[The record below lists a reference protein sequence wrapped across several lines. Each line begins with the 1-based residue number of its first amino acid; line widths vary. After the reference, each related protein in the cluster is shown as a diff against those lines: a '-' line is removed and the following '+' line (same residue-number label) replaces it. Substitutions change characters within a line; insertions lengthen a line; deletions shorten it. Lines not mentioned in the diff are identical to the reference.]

1 MRIKEILSHAG
12 LRRYGANAAWLMG
25 EKILR
30 MAVGVFVGIWIAR
43 YLGPEQFGLFSY
55 AQSLVMLFGIVAS
68 LGLDGIVIRELV
80 NSDESRKNVL
90 LGTAWGLKFI
100 AGIAVI
106 VILAFTVYFISKDRY
121 TETLVLIIAGATIFQ
136 SFNIIDCYFQAKVLS
151 RYVVFANT
159 LTLILSS
166 VIKVAMIIWKAPL
179 IAFAWMVV
187 FDSMVSAAGLVYFY
201 LQNNP
206 SISTWKFDKQRAVE
220 LLKESWPLI
229 LVGMASVINMRMDQ
243 VLLANM
249 TNFTVV
255 GNYAAAVR
263 VSELWLVLPG
273 ILGSS
278 IYPAIISAKNSS
290 ESLYRNRLFTVT
302 KYMALFTIPFAIV
315 VSLFSSEIIKVLYG
329 VQFPDAALYLSLYIW
344 TGVPFLI
351 FFVFSQAFLIER
363 LTKYNFYIT
372 VYAVTVNIAL
382 NLILIPRFGG
392 IGAVI
397 GTLIVAYGAQLISIG
412 IIYKKTRIFSR
423 EKI

>member
-1 MRIKEILSHAG
+1 MF
-12 LRRYGANAAWLMG
+12 
-25 EKILR
+25 
-30 MAVGVFVGIWIAR
+30 VGIFVGIWIAR

-90 LGTAWGLKFI
+90 LGTAWGLKLI

-106 VILAFTVYFISKDRY
+106 AILAVTVYFISNDRY
-121 TETLVLIIAGATIFQ
+121 TQLLVLIIASATVFQ
-136 SFNIIDCYFQAKVLS
+136 SFNVIDCYFQSKVLS
-151 RYVVFANT
+151 RYAVFANT
-159 LTLILSS
+159 MTLMLSS
-166 VIKVAMIIWKAPL
+166 VIKVLMILYDAPL

-187 FDSMVSAAGLVYFY
+187 FESVVFAIGLVYFY
-201 LQNNP
+201 LQTNS
-206 SISTWKFDKQRAVE
+206 SIRSWNFDKQKAVE
-220 LLKESWPLI
+220 MLKESWPLI

-263 VSELWLVLPG
+263 ISELWLVLPV

-278 IYPAIISAKNSS
+278 IYPAIISAKKNS
-290 ESLYRNRLFTVT
+290 ESIYRNRLLTVT
-302 KYMALFTIPFAIV
+302 KYMALFTVPFALL
-315 VSLFSSEIIKVLYG
+315 VSLFSSEIIKILYG
-329 VQFPDAALYLSLYIW
+329 VQFPEAASYLSLYIW

-351 FFVFSQAFLIER
+351 FFVFSQVFLIER

-372 VYAVTVNIAL
+372 AYAVTVNIAL
-382 NLILIPRFGG
+382 NLVLIPKFGG
-392 IGAVI
+392 VGAVI
-397 GTLIVAYGAQLISIG
+397 GTLIVTYGAQLISIW
-412 IIYKKTRIFSR
+412 IIYKKTRIFSVER
-423 EKI
+423 S